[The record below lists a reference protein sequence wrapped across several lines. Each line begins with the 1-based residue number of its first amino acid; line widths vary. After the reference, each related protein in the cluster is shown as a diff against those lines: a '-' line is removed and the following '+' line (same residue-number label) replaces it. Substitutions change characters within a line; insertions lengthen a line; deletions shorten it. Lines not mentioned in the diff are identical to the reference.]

1 MEAKHGPW
9 YFKQNE
15 DGIFVKLNEER
26 VKNSKASL
34 MEQVLDVKESASR
47 GRESDHVVV
56 SHFISQS
63 SRCKRTSYLPKAATR
78 YLSALVLYAC
88 LATE

>member
-56 SHFISQS
+56 SLFILFRSL
-63 SRCKRTSYLPKAATR
+63 RVV
-78 YLSALVLYAC
+78 SAPHNC
-88 LATE
+88 LKPRPGI